1 MAQFTFMAS
10 KLFVLAAPQTD
21 GPRNRTWV
29 MIALAAVICLSA
41 LTLVPVASA
50 QPLAAPRIYGGT
62 PANGNPAIVGLSIF
76 NGTIWPTGCTGGMLR
91 SRLVLT
97 ASHCTTSQGSGNGVA
112 GFALFNPGA
121 TALTYSNTGPQGAS
135 PAKVIDAFR
144 PAGYVNTTSQV
155 QPNDISILQLDRDLG
170 APGFTR
176 LATHFDVERW
186 KAAGTTVQHAGYGL
200 IGPGQRT
207 TNPFATS
214 LPLVSFNPSS
224 SLGQIFSTGQS
235 AASGICPGDS
245 GSPAWVSDA
254 TGNILLG
261 EVAGGNAPCGQVT
274 NYSNLGFFAMGYL
287 EMVNS
292 ALRAAGYPTIPS
304 APQGISLTARNQS
317 VDVAWQ
323 APATSPETVVGYDVL
338 DASGAV
344 VCQTITTTCTVP
356 NLPDGTYAYT
366 VRSRNVENEG
376 DAMPIS
382 AAPVVVA
389 APTQLPAPKVVKTP
403 KGKYSIVYQ
412 TLAGKSSAVVTSYTV
427 RDNRNKVLCS
437 GLPKEPSALTE
448 ATLTCNTLPTKPG
461 TYRFT
466 VQAETEQASTPVSSA
481 SRPIRIR

>member
-1 MAQFTFMAS
+1 MMTQPLVNSSSMPANSRQIR
-10 KLFVLAAPQTD
+10 
-21 GPRNRTWV
+21 PR
-29 MIALAAVICLSA
+29 ALALKGVALGAVVCLSA
-41 LTLVPVASA
+41 LTLAPVASA

-62 PANGNPAIVGLSIF
+62 PANGNPAIVSIATF
-76 NGTIWPTGCTGGMLR
+76 DGTSWPTGCTGGMLR
-91 SRLVLT
+91 GRLVLT
-97 ASHCTTSQGSGNGVA
+97 ASHCTTSDESGNGVA

-121 TALTYSNTGPQGAS
+121 TALVYSNTGPQGAS
-135 PAKVIDAFR
+135 AVKVIDAFR
-144 PAGYVNTTSQV
+144 PAGYVNTTNQV

-176 LATHFDVERW
+176 LATQFDLERW
-186 KAAGTTVQHAGYGL
+186 KAAGTLVQHAGYGL
-200 IGPGQRT
+200 TGPGQRT

-214 LPLVSFNPSS
+214 LPLVSYNPNS
-224 SLGQIFSTGQS
+224 SLGYIFATAQS
-235 AASGICPGDS
+235 AATGICPGDS
-245 GSPAWVSDA
+245 GSPAWVADP
-254 TGNILLG
+254 TGNILIG
-261 EVAGGNAPCGQVT
+261 EIAGGNAPCGKAT
-274 NYSNLGFFAMGYL
+274 NYSNLGLFALGYL
-287 EMVNS
+287 DMVNS

-317 VDVAWQ
+317 VVVAWQ

-344 VCQTITTTCTVP
+344 VCQSTTTTCTVP

-376 DAMPIS
+376 DALPIS

-389 APTQLPAPKVVKTP
+389 APTQLPAPKILKTP

-412 TLAGKSSAVVTSYTV
+412 TLAGKSSAVVTSYIV

-437 GLPKEPSALTE
+437 GLPKGPSALTE

-466 VQAETEQASTPVSSA
+466 VQAETETGSTPVSSA
-481 SRPIRIR
+481 SRPFRIR

>member
-1 MAQFTFMAS
+1 MMTQPLVHSSSMPANSRQIR
-10 KLFVLAAPQTD
+10 
-21 GPRNRTWV
+21 PR
-29 MIALAAVICLSA
+29 ALALKGVALGAVVCLSA
-41 LTLVPVASA
+41 LTLAPVASA

-62 PANGNPAIVGLSIF
+62 PANGNPAIVSLAIF
-76 NGTIWPTGCTGGMLR
+76 NGNSWPTGCTGGMLR

-97 ASHCTTSQGSGNGVA
+97 ASHCTTSQGSGTGVS

-144 PAGYVNTTSQV
+144 PAGYVNSTNQV

-176 LATHFDVERW
+176 LATHFDIERW
-186 KAAGTTVQHAGYGL
+186 KAAGTMVQHAGYGL
-200 IGPGQRT
+200 TGPGQRT
-207 TNPFATS
+207 SNPFATS

-224 SLGQIFSTGQS
+224 SLGQIFATGQS

-287 EMVNS
+287 DMVNS

-304 APQGISLTARNQS
+304 APQGISVTARNQS
-317 VDVAWQ
+317 VVVAWQ

-344 VCQTITTTCTVP
+344 VCQTTTTTCTVP

-403 KGKYSIVYQ
+403 KGKSSIVYQ

-427 RDNRNKVLCS
+427 RDNRGRVLCS
-437 GLPKEPSALTE
+437 GVPAGDSVLTKP
-448 ATLTCNTLPTKPG
+448 TLTCNTLPTKPG

-466 VQAETEQASTPVSSA
+466 VQAVTETGSTPVSSA